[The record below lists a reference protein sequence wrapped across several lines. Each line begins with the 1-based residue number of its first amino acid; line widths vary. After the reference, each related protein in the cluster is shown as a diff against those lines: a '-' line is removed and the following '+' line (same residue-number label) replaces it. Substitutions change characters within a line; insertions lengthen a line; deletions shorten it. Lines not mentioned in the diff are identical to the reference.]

1 MKIKGENMSDYI
13 LVTGGTGFIGSHLLE
28 ELLNQNKKC
37 ILLKRSF
44 SNTWRIDKII
54 EHENLIIKD
63 VDKENLADI
72 FSQYDI
78 EGIFHLATF
87 YERSH
92 KSEEIAEMIDSNI
105 NFPTQLLENAINSKV
120 KFFINTGTFSEYD
133 LDSSPISENSKLE
146 AFNLYSSTK
155 TAFECILKF
164 YHEKH
169 DLKCATL
176 KLFTPYG
183 PKDDVNKITPYLINK
198 SINKEEILVK
208 SPNKKL
214 DFIYVTD
221 IVYAFITVMENIKE
235 FENYEAFTLGTGVG
249 TTLKDLLSI
258 IESNLGENENVSF
271 GNLEDNQV
279 WCSNEKIKE
288 KLNWQPKIKLE
299 EGIKKTIDYYKN
311 N

>member
-1 MKIKGENMSDYI
+1 MSEYI

-44 SNTWRIDKII
+44 SNTWRIDKIM
-54 EHENLIIKD
+54 EHENLVIKD

-72 FSQYDI
+72 FNQYDI

-105 NFPTQLLENAINSKV
+105 NFPTQLLENAINSNV

-183 PKDDVNKITPYLINK
+183 PRDDVNKITPYLINE
-198 SINKEEILVK
+198 SINKKEILVK

-221 IVYAFITVMENIKE
+221 IVDAFITVMKNIEE

-258 IESNLGENENVSF
+258 IESNLGKNENVSF
-271 GNLEDNQV
+271 GELEDNQV
-279 WCSNEKIKE
+279 WCSNKKIKE

>member
-1 MKIKGENMSDYI
+1 MADYI

-44 SNTWRIDKII
+44 SNTWRIDEII
-54 EHENLIIKD
+54 EHKNLVIKD
-63 VDKENLADI
+63 IDKENLADI

-105 NFPTQLLENAINSKV
+105 NFPTQLLENAINNNV

-214 DFIYVTD
+214 DLIYVTD
-221 IVYAFITVMENIKE
+221 IVDAFITVMENINE
-235 FENYEAFTLGTGVG
+235 FENYEAFTLGTGIG
-249 TTLKDLLSI
+249 TNLKDLLII
-258 IESNLGENENVSF
+258 IESYLGKNQNVSF
-271 GNLEDNQV
+271 GELEDNQV
-279 WCSNEKIKE
+279 WCSNKKIKE

-299 EGIKKTIDYYKN
+299 EGIKKTIDYYKK
-311 N
+311 